1 MIDEGY
7 TKYECDWRQ
16 APALPDEAI
25 GELNACRNRLHEQ
38 GLVGHYAEHGI
49 GFGNLSIREGDSDR
63 FIISGTQTGHISET
77 GREHYARVT
86 GCDIAAN
93 RVTCEGP
100 VQASSEAL
108 THAAIYALDPGIRAV
123 VHVHDADLW
132 HDLVDRLPTTCRAIA
147 YGTPEMAREFQRLYA
162 DTDFRALGV
171 AVMGGHDEGLV
182 AFGKDINQAAER
194 ILHLRETRRPARCPT
209 RYS

>member
-7 TKYECDWRQ
+7 TKYECDWQ
-16 APALPDEAI
+16 PAPALPKTAI
-25 GELNACRNRLHEQ
+25 EDLNAWRNRLFEQ
-38 GLVGHYAEHGI
+38 GLIGYYPEHGV
-49 GFGNLSIREGDSDR
+49 GFGNVSIREGDSDR
-63 FIISGTQTGHISET
+63 FIISGTQTGHIAHTDE
-77 GREHYARVT
+77 RHYAKVT
-86 GCDIAAN
+86 ACDIEAN
-93 RVTCEGP
+93 HVACEGP

-132 HDLVDRLPTTCRAIA
+132 QALIDRIPTTSPEIT

-162 DTDFRALGV
+162 DTDFRVQGI

-182 AFGKDINQAAER
+182 SFGKDISQAAER
-194 ILHLRETRRPARCPT
+194 ILRL
-209 RYS
+209 

>member
-1 MIDEGY
+1 VIDEGY

-16 APALPDEAI
+16 APALAADAI
-25 GELNACRNRLHEQ
+25 GELNAWRNRLYEK
-38 GLVGHYAEHGI
+38 GLIGYYPEHGV
-49 GFGNLSIREGDSDR
+49 GFGNVSVREGNSDR
-63 FIISGTQTGHISET
+63 FIISGTQTGHIVQT
-77 GREHYARVT
+77 GEEHYARVT

-93 RVTCEGP
+93 RVVCEGP

-132 HDLVDRLPTTCRAIA
+132 HELIDRIPTTSREIA

-162 DTDFRALGV
+162 ETDFAERGI
-171 AVMGGHDEGLV
+171 AVMGGHDEGIV
-182 AFGKDINQAAER
+182 AFGKDITQAAER
-194 ILHLRETRRPARCPT
+194 ILHL
-209 RYS
+209 